1 MKYRASVQN
10 RLRRARRER
19 ADLTQQQLAER
30 VGVSRQTIVSIERGR
45 YNPTVGLALALA
57 GALGLTVEDLF
68 QLGPG
73 DAEGEP
79 PGREGRA
86 GARTE
91 RDLP

>member
-57 GALGLTVEDLF
+57 RALGLSVEDLF
-68 QLGPG
+68 QLAP
-73 DAEGEP
+73 DPADRDRPEQ
-79 PGREGRA
+79 PGRDA
-86 GARTE
+86 ARTDP
-91 RDLP
+91 DLA